1 MADTKLDDGSW
12 LAAVI
17 LPSLLVVQ
25 RILADLLV
33 SYCVHTDGT
42 LYINIQTGLTLTF
55 DPRVQKVEIDSFSGY
70 RIYPSKGRLFVRGDS
85 KVRFTAHRRT

>member
-25 RILADLLV
+25 RTLADLI
-33 SYCVHTDGT
+33 SHYAHTDGT
-42 LYINIQTGLTLTF
+42 LYINIRTGLTLTF

-85 KVRFTAHRRT
+85 KVRFTAYGST